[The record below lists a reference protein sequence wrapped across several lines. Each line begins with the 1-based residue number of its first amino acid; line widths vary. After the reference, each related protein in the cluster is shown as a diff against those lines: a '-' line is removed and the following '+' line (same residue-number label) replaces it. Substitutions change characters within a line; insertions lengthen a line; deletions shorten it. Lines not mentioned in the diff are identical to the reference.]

1 MLNCVMVRGGRWLM
15 VGGERWVVAG
25 GGRWVVAGGGRGA
38 ALAVEAET
46 RRKNIC
52 LSSDGKGY
60 GR

>member
-15 VGGERWVVAG
+15 VGGE
-25 GGRWVVAGGGRGA
+25 RWVVAGGGRGA